1 MKTITFDCPDE
12 IEADLKRLVES
23 GWEDS
28 SQDAIVEALRR
39 HVRLRQPE
47 ILEKH
52 LKGDIAWGLNGRD

>member
-12 IEADLKRLVES
+12 IAADLKRLVES

-28 SQDAIVEALRR
+28 PQDALVEALRR
-39 HVRLRQPE
+39 YVRLRQPE
-47 ILEKH
+47 ILEKQ